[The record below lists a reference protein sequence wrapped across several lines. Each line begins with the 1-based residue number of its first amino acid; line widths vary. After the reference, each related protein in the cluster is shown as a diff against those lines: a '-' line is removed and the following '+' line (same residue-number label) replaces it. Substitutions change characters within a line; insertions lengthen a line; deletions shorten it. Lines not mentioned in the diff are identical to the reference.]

1 VQGAIGFGAAL
12 VVVPVLGLVAP
23 EALPATVI
31 IWAMPLVVAMAV
43 RERHGVDW
51 SGVGWMTFGRLP
63 GVAVGAWVVSAVA
76 ADTLSV
82 LAGCAVLLAV
92 VTSLIA
98 TTVRVTRT
106 TKTAAGFA
114 SGVMGTATSIGGP
127 PLALLYQHHQGVVL
141 RSTLAT
147 TFVVGIMLTLG
158 GLAVAGAVE
167 GWHVLLALALLPGQ
181 VAGLTISRSV
191 TRHLDERWLR
201 HAVLA
206 VVSVT
211 AAVAIGNGLA

>member
-1 VQGAIGFGAAL
+1 MGFGAAL

-43 RERHGVDW
+43 HERHGVDW
-51 SGVGWMTFGRLP
+51 SGVGWMTLGRLP
-63 GVAVGAWVVSAVA
+63 GVVVGAWVVSAVA

-114 SGVMGTATSIGGP
+114 SGVMGTSTSIGGP

-141 RSTLAT
+141 RSTLAM
-147 TFVVGIMLTLG
+147 TFVLGIVLTLI
-158 GLAVAGAVE
+158 GLAVAGAIE
-167 GWHVLLALALLPGQ
+167 GWHVVLALALLPGQ
-181 VAGLTISRSV
+181 VAGLAISRSV

-201 HAVLA
+201 HIVLLF
-206 VVSVT
+206 VSVT
-211 AAVAIGNGLA
+211 AAVAIGRGLA